1 MVSFKAIPEPK
12 YNRKEIGKE
21 KMKKKLRVRLVQR
34 KSMQTKA
41 VAESR
46 RDCGRGGIETVPAL
60 VCASK
65 VFDDFF
71 VLNAP
76 SSSRE
81 HDVLQFLFAFLLPFF

>member
-1 MVSFKAIPEPK
+1 
-12 YNRKEIGKE
+12 
-21 KMKKKLRVRLVQR
+21 MKKKLRVRLVQR

-76 SSSRE
+76 SNSRE
-81 HDVLQFLFAFLLPFF
+81 HDVLQFLFAFLLPFFFDFLFNCSLFTLY